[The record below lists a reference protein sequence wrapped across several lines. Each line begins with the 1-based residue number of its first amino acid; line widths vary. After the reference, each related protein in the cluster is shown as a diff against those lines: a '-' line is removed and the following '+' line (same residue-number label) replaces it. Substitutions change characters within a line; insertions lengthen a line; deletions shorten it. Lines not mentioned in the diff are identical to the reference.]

1 MLLLKMIDVLIALA
15 CGWLL
20 LTQLVMPL
28 IFGTRFFSY
37 FRSSELKKKVED
49 TRDLVEDL
57 KDQSQQLTELDKLL
71 KQKSELEIKIADLE
85 KPVASATNDGVK

>member
-1 MLLLKMIDVLIALA
+1 MLLLKMVDIMIAIA

-20 LTQLVMPL
+20 LTQIVMPL

-37 FRSSELKKKVED
+37 FRSTELKKKVED

-57 KDQSQQLTELDKLL
+57 KDQNQQLTELDKLL
-71 KQKSELEIKIADLE
+71 KQKSELEAKIAELE
-85 KPVASATNDGVK
+85 KPAA